1 MFENDENNSNNNTYN
16 EKVNYEDINNQNSN
30 NGNGNYE
37 NQNNQDLNYENGNYD
52 NQNVY
57 DGNYEN
63 QNNQNV
69 SNGNCQNFN
78 NQNSDNGAGG
88 YQSNHPNYN
97 NQPNKKPCKSGKG
110 KKTAKFL
117 GAVAGVVII
126 AFGGGT
132 IGGYLANRT
141 GGSISGIN
149 KVVDST
155 SYSAPEFLSSSDG
168 SLTVSEAFE
177 KVKPAVVTIS
187 TTSIQSGKGM
197 FSQQVEGI
205 GSGFIINEEGYILTN
220 YHVVEGSN
228 DVTVILSTGEE
239 VSATVVNYDEKKD
252 IAMVKLAE
260 GTKVPAVAEL
270 GDSDAAYPGEDV
282 LAIGTPLSKSFAS
295 TLTKGIVSAVGRDVE
310 TSTGITMSLIQ
321 TDTAINPGNSG
332 GPLINTKGQVIGI
345 NSMKLVTTDVE
356 GIGFAIPIN
365 EAKDRIETLSKPII
379 TLGVEIV
386 DITTDLAKQNN
397 LPEGIYIN
405 DVTQFSPAAK
415 AGIKIADV
423 ITSFDGT
430 RVKTADELSEAK
442 NKKEKGDTVEVIVV
456 RNDKEVTLTMTL
468 E

>member
-1 MFENDENNSNNNTYN
+1 MFENDENNNNIYN
-16 EKVNYEDINNQNSN
+16 EKEGNQNPNNQNSN
-30 NGNGNYE
+30 YEIQNQNNRNYE
-37 NQNNQDLNYENGNYD
+37 NPQKPNAINGSSDYQPYYTNNNNYPIQG
-52 NQNVY
+52 
-57 DGNYEN
+57 
-63 QNNQNV
+63 
-69 SNGNCQNFN
+69 SN
-78 NQNSDNGAGG
+78 
-88 YQSNHPNYN
+88 
-97 NQPNKKPCKSGKG
+97 KSGKG
-110 KKTAKFL
+110 KKTAKFF
-117 GAVAGVVII
+117 GAVAGIVII
-126 AFGGGT
+126 AFSGG
-132 IGGYLANRT
+132 ILGGYLANRN
-141 GGSISGIN
+141 GSYSNGVT
-149 KVVDST
+149 KVVDSI

-187 TTSIQSGKGM
+187 IKSIQSGKGM

-220 YHVVEGSN
+220 YHVVEGST

-239 VSATVVNYDEKKD
+239 ATATVVNYDAKKD
-252 IAMVKLAE
+252 IAMIKLDD

-295 TLTKGIVSAVGRDVE
+295 TLTKGIVSAVGREVE
-310 TSTGITMSLIQ
+310 TSTGITMNLIQ

-365 EAKDRIETLSKPII
+365 EAKERIETLSKPII
-379 TLGVEIV
+379 TIGVEIV
-386 DITTDLAKQNN
+386 EINADMSKQNK

-405 DVTQFSPAAK
+405 NVTQFSPAAK

-423 ITSFDGT
+423 ITSFDGVK
-430 RVKTADELSEAK
+430 VKTADELTEAK
-442 NKKEKGDTVEVIVV
+442 NKKNKGDTVEVIVI
-456 RNDKEVTLTMTL
+456 RNDKEVKLNMIL

>member
-1 MFENDENNSNNNTYN
+1 MFENNENQSLNN
-16 EKVNYEDINNQNSN
+16 E
-30 NGNGNYE
+30 NGNYE
-37 NQNNQDLNYENGNYD
+37 NQNLNNENENKENLNNQK
-52 NQNVY
+52 
-57 DGNYEN
+57 GNYEN
-63 QNNQNV
+63 FNNHNISNQNGSYENSNINNKNWNYVNQNN
-69 SNGNCQNFN
+69 SD
-78 NQNSDNGAGG
+78 QNSQNTVDRANE
-88 YQSNHPNYN
+88 YQSYYGNYN
-97 NQPNKKPCKSGKG
+97 NQPNQNQKKNGKG

-117 GAVAGVVII
+117 GAVAGVVLI

-141 GGSISGIN
+141 GSSTKGTTNI
-149 KVVDST
+149 VDST

-187 TTSIQSGKGM
+187 TKTIQSGQGM
-197 FSQQVEGI
+197 FSQEVEGI
-205 GSGFIINEEGYILTN
+205 GSGFIINKEGYILTN
-220 YHVVEGSN
+220 YHVVEGS
-228 DVTVILSTGEE
+228 TELKVILSTGEE
-239 VSATVVNYDEKKD
+239 VSATVVNYDAKKD
-252 IAMVKLAE
+252 IAMVKLAD
-260 GTKVPAVAEL
+260 GTNVPGVAEL
-270 GDSDAAYPGEDV
+270 GDSDASYPGEDV
-282 LAIGTPLSKSFAS
+282 LAIGTPLSTNFAS
-295 TLTKGIVSAVGRDVE
+295 TLTKGIVSAVGREVE
-310 TSTGITMSLIQ
+310 TSTGITMNLIQ

-345 NSMKLVTTDVE
+345 NSMKLVTTNVE

-365 EAKDRIETLSKPII
+365 EAKDRIETLSRPII

-386 DITTDLAKQNN
+386 EITETLAKKNN

-423 ITSFDGT
+423 ITSFDGK
-430 RVKTADELSEAK
+430 RIKTADELSEAK
-442 NKKEKGDTVEVIVV
+442 NEKEKGDTVEVIVE

>member
-1 MFENDENNSNNNTYN
+1 MFENNENNSNENMENKNIENVNNQNYS
-16 EKVNYEDINNQNSN
+16 YEDINNQNSSDDN
-30 NGNGNYE
+30 WSYE
-37 NQNNQDLNYENGNYD
+37 NQNSQNVDNENINKSNSNNDYQGTKGNY
-52 NQNVY
+52 
-57 DGNYEN
+57 
-63 QNNQNV
+63 
-69 SNGNCQNFN
+69 
-78 NQNSDNGAGG
+78 
-88 YQSNHPNYN
+88 YQSYYSSNDNEI
-97 NQPNKKPCKSGKG
+97 NQTPKKKGNG

-117 GAVAGVVII
+117 SAVAGVVLI

-132 IGGYLANRT
+132 FGGYIANRT
-141 GGSISGIN
+141 GISSSGTN
-149 KVVDST
+149 KVVDSV
-155 SYSAPEFLSSSDG
+155 SYSAPEFLNSSDG

-187 TTSIQSGKGM
+187 TKTIQSGKGM
-197 FSQQVEGI
+197 FNQQVEGI
-205 GSGFIINEEGYILTN
+205 GSGFIINQEGYILTN

-228 DVTVILSTGEE
+228 EVAVILSTGEE
-239 VSATVVNYDEKKD
+239 VSATVVNYDQKKD
-252 IAMVKLAE
+252 IAMVKLAD

-270 GDSDAAYPGEDV
+270 GDSDASYPGEDV

-295 TLTKGIVSAVGRDVE
+295 TLTKGIVSAVGREVE
-310 TSTGITMSLIQ
+310 TSTGITMNLIQ

-386 DITTDLAKQNN
+386 EITPELSEKNN

-423 ITSFDGT
+423 ITSFDGK
-430 RVKTADELSEAK
+430 RVKTSEELSEAK
-442 NKKEKGDTVEVIVV
+442 NKKEKGDTVEVVV
-456 RNDKEVTLTMTL
+456 ERNDKEVTLSMTL

>member
-1 MFENDENNSNNNTYN
+1 MFENDENNSNNSTYN
-16 EKVNYEDINNQNSN
+16 EKENYENLNNQNSN
-30 NGNGNYE
+30 NENGNYENGNYE
-37 NQNNQDLNYENGNYD
+37 NQNINNGNY
-52 NQNVY
+52 
-57 DGNYEN
+57 
-63 QNNQNV
+63 
-69 SNGNCQNFN
+69 QNFN
-78 NQNSDNGAGG
+78 NTNTTNGTKD
-88 YQSNHPNYN
+88 YQSYYTNNN
-97 NQPNKKPCKSGKG
+97 NQPNKGPNKSGKG

-117 GAVAGVVII
+117 GSVAGVVII

-141 GGSISGIN
+141 GSFTNGTN

-187 TTSIQSGKGM
+187 ITSIQSGKGM

-220 YHVVEGSN
+220 YHVVEGST

-239 VSATVVNYDEKKD
+239 VTATVVNYDEKKD

-295 TLTKGIVSAVGRDVE
+295 TLTKGIVSAVGREVE
-310 TSTGITMSLIQ
+310 TSTGITMNLIQ

-386 DITTDLAKQNN
+386 EITADLSKQNN

-415 AGIKIADV
+415 ADIKIADV